1 MVYVHYPSLLSGLTI
16 IYFQNT
22 TKQLFLATSPSSQ
35 YNNPKMTHEEIRK
48 KFIDFFVSKDHKLV
62 PSSSLVPEDDPSVL
76 LTTAG
81 VQQFK
86 PYMLNQKDVLKDF
99 GTRRLCSIQ
108 KSFRTS
114 DIEEV
119 GDKDHLT
126 FFEMLGNFS
135 IGDYF
140 KREAIEW
147 AWEFLTKVCKLD
159 PKNMYVTVFAGDPP
173 EADRGG
179 VPEDKEAIEIWKE
192 VAGENIRIEKFGR
205 EDNFWGPTGSSGPC
219 GPCSEIIYVFE
230 NGKETELWNLV
241 FTELFQDEGGS
252 LSPLEPKNID
262 TGMGMERLT
271 LILQNKSTVFET
283 DLFKPIFGTVEDL
296 AEVGPPS
303 PKLRGVESLRIIADH
318 TRAATFLAGDGVTPS
333 NSGRGY
339 VLRRIIRRAVR
350 HGQLLD
356 INGIFLGQL
365 VEKVLEIYGE
375 QYPNLLEKQNKI
387 SETIEGEERKF
398 GQTLKRGL
406 KELEKIVSK
415 CQSVKVSKIPG
426 GDAFKLYDTYGFP
439 LDLTIEIAKEKGFA
453 VDTGGFEKEME
464 KQKERARAAKKFTEY
479 KPEETAPLHTAT
491 HLLNQ
496 ALREVLGGDVHQA
509 GQDLSPERLR
519 FDFTYDRKL
528 TEIELRRIEET
539 VNDWIK
545 KDVPVECVEATY
557 DEAIKQGAEA
567 LFAEKYKQADK
578 VTMYK
583 IGNVSKELCAGP
595 HVKSTGEL
603 GSFKIVK
610 QESVGQGVRRIYA
623 NV

>member
-1 MVYVHYPSLLSGLTI
+1 M
-16 IYFQNT
+16 
-22 TKQLFLATSPSSQ
+22 
-35 YNNPKMTHEEIRK
+35 
-48 KFIDFFVSKDHKLV
+48 V
-62 PSSSLVPEDDPSVL
+62 PSSSLVPENDPSVL

-114 DIEEV
+114 DIDEV
-119 GDKDHLT
+119 GDRDHLT

-135 IGDYF
+135 VGEYF

-147 AWEFLTKVCKLD
+147 AWEFLTKECGLN
-159 PKNMYVTVFAGDPP
+159 PKDMYVTVFAGNDS
-173 EADRGG
+173 
-179 VPEDKEAIEIWKE
+179 VPEDTESIEIWKE

-219 GPCSEIIYVFE
+219 GPCSEIIYTFE

-241 FTELFQDEGGS
+241 FTELFQDEQGN
-252 LSPLEPKNID
+252 LAPLKPKNID

-271 LILQNKSTVFET
+271 LILQKKPTVFET
-283 DLFKPIFGTVEDL
+283 DLFKPIIDTAEDL
-296 AEVGPPS
+296 AEVGQD
-303 PKLRGVESLRIIADH
+303 KLDPVSLRIIADH
-318 TRAATFLAGDGVTPS
+318 VRAAAFLAGDGVTPE

-350 HGQLLD
+350 HGQRLD

-365 VEKVLEIYGE
+365 VEKVLEVYGK
-375 QYPNLLEKQNKI
+375 QYPSLLEKQNEI
-387 SETIEGEERKF
+387 SEVIEAEERKF

-406 KELEKIVSK
+406 RKFEKIVSRPK
-415 CQSVKVSKIPG
+415 ADRPLDGKLSGK
-426 GDAFKLYDTYGFP
+426 DAFKLYDTYGFP
-439 LDLTIEIAKEKGFA
+439 LDLTVEIAKERGFA
-453 VDTGGFEKEME
+453 VDTKGFEEEME
-464 KQKERARAAKKFTEY
+464 KQRERARTAKKFTEY
-479 KPEETAPLHTAT
+479 KPEEIAPLHTAT

-496 ALREVLGGDVHQA
+496 ALREVLGEEVHQA
-509 GQDLSPERLR
+509 GQDLTPERLR

-528 TEIELRRIEET
+528 TDEEIKKIEEI
-539 VNDWIK
+539 VNGWIK
-545 KDVPVECVEATY
+545 KDIPIECLETTY

-583 IGNVSKELCAGP
+583 IGQVSKELCAGP
-595 HVKSTGEL
+595 HLKSTGEL
-603 GSFKIVK
+603 KSFRIIK
-610 QESVGQGVRRIYA
+610 QESVGRGVRRVYGKINDQSSTA
-623 NV
+623 QTAQ

>member
-1 MVYVHYPSLLSGLTI
+1 
-16 IYFQNT
+16 
-22 TKQLFLATSPSSQ
+22 
-35 YNNPKMTHEEIRK
+35 MTHQEIRK
-48 KFIDFFVSKDHKLV
+48 KFIGFFVAKDHKLV

-114 DIEEV
+114 DIDEV

-135 IGDYF
+135 IGEYF

-147 AWEFLTKVCKLD
+147 AWEFLTEVCKLD
-159 PKNMYVTVFAGDPP
+159 PKQMYVTVFAGEGDI
-173 EADRGG
+173 
-179 VPEDKEAIEIWKE
+179 PEDKESIEIWKK

-205 EDNFWGPTGSSGPC
+205 EANFWGPTGSSGPC
-219 GPCSEIIYVFE
+219 GPCSEIIYVLA

-241 FTELFQDEGGS
+241 FTELFQDEQGN
-252 LSPLEPKNID
+252 LAPLEPKNID

-271 LILQNKSTVFET
+271 LILQNKPTVFET
-283 DLFKPIFGTVEDL
+283 DLFKPIIETAQDL

-303 PKLRGVESLRIIADH
+303 PRLRGVKPMKSLRIIADH
-318 TRAATFLAGDGVTPS
+318 ARAATFLAADGVTPE

-350 HGQLLD
+350 HGQRLD

-365 VEKVLEIYGE
+365 VEKVLEIYGA
-375 QYPNLLEKQNKI
+375 QYPNLLEKQNEI
-387 SETIEGEERKF
+387 SEVIEAEERKF

-406 KELEKIVSK
+406 KELENMLSGSGIK
-415 CQSVKVSKIPG
+415 G
-426 GDAFKLYDTYGFP
+426 EDAFKLYDTYGFP
-439 LDLTIEIAKEKGFA
+439 LDLTVEITKEKGLA
-453 VDTGGFEKEME
+453 VDTEGFEKEMD
-464 KQKERARAAKKFTEY
+464 KQKERARLAAKFSEY
-479 KPEETAPLHTAT
+479 SPKEIAPLHTAT

-496 ALREVLGGDVHQA
+496 ALREVLGEDIHQA
-509 GQDLSPERLR
+509 GQDLTPERLR
-519 FDFTYDRKL
+519 FDFTFDRKL
-528 TEIELRRIEET
+528 TDEEIKKVEKI
-539 VNDWIK
+539 VNEWIK
-545 KDVPVECVEATY
+545 KNIPVGCVETTY
-557 DEAIKQGAEA
+557 EEAIKEGAEA

-583 IGNVSKELCAGP
+583 IGPFSKELCAGP
-595 HVKSTGEL
+595 HLNSTGEL
-603 GSFKIVK
+603 KSFRIIK
-610 QESVGQGVRRIYA
+610 QESVGRGVRRIYA

>member
-1 MVYVHYPSLLSGLTI
+1 MGRRKLNLKSPHFTN
-16 IYFQNT
+16 FQNIT
-22 TKQLFLATSPSSQ
+22 GVSFLATLFSSQ
-35 YNNPKMTHEEIRK
+35 YNKLAMSHEEIRK
-48 KFIDFFVSKDHKLV
+48 LFTDFFVKKDHRLV

-114 DIEEV
+114 DIDEV
-119 GDKDHLT
+119 GDEHHLT

-147 AWEFLTKVCKLD
+147 AWEFLTKGCKLN
-159 PKNMYVTVFAGDPP
+159 PKNMYVTVFAGEGDI
-173 EADRGG
+173 
-179 VPEDKEAIEIWKE
+179 PEDKESIEIWKE

-219 GPCSEIIYVFE
+219 GPCSEIIYVFA
-230 NGKETELWNLV
+230 NGAETELWNLV
-241 FTELFQDEGGS
+241 FTELFQDEQGGIA
-252 LSPLEPKNID
+252 PLEPKNID
-262 TGMGMERLT
+262 TGMGLERLAWV
-271 LILQNKSTVFET
+271 LQKTSTVFET
-283 DLFKPIFGTVEDL
+283 DLFKPIIETVEDL
-296 AEVGPPS
+296 AEVGKEKID
-303 PKLRGVESLRIIADH
+303 PKSLRIIADH
-318 TRAATFLAGDGVTPS
+318 ARAATFLAADGVTPG

-350 HGQLLD
+350 QGQLLD

-365 VEKVLEIYGE
+365 VEKVLGIYGE
-375 QYPNLLEKQNKI
+375 QYPYLLEKQNEI
-387 SETIEGEERKF
+387 SEVIEAEERKF

-406 KELEKIVSK
+406 RELERKFKVQSSK
-415 CQSVKVSKIPG
+415 FRVTG
-426 GDAFKLYDTYGFP
+426 EDAFQLYDTYGFP
-439 LDLTIEIAKEKGFA
+439 LDLTVEIAKEKGLTVDA
-453 VDTGGFEKEME
+453 VGFEKEME
-464 KQKERARAAKKFTEY
+464 KQKERARATKKFTEY
-479 KPEETAPLHTAT
+479 KPEEIAPLHTAT

-496 ALREVLGGDVHQA
+496 ALREVLGPAVHQA

-528 TEIELRRIEET
+528 TDAEIKKVEEI
-539 VNDWIK
+539 VNEWIK
-545 KDVPVECVEATY
+545 KNIPVGCVETTY

-567 LFAEKYKQADK
+567 LFTEKYRQAEK

-583 IGNVSKELCAGP
+583 IGPFSKELCAGP
-595 HVKSTGEL
+595 HVQSTGVL
-603 GSFKIVK
+603 GSFKIIK
-610 QESVGQGVRRIYA
+610 QESVGRGVRRVYGT
-623 NV
+623 VDSKRC

>member
-1 MVYVHYPSLLSGLTI
+1 MS
-16 IYFQNT
+16 
-22 TKQLFLATSPSSQ
+22 
-35 YNNPKMTHEEIRK
+35 HEEIRK
-48 KFIDFFVSKDHKLV
+48 LFIDFFVKKGHRLV

-99 GTRRLCSIQ
+99 GTRRLCSTQ

-114 DIEEV
+114 DIDEV
-119 GDKDHLT
+119 GKTPRHLT

-147 AWEFLTKVCKLD
+147 AWEFLTKVCRLD
-159 PKNMYVTVFAGDPP
+159 PKNMYVTVFAGEKD
-173 EADRGG
+173 
-179 VPEDKEAIEIWKE
+179 VPEDKESIAIWKE
-192 VAGENIRIEKFGR
+192 VAGENVRIEKFGR

-219 GPCSEIIYVFE
+219 GPCSEIMYVFE
-230 NGKETELWNLV
+230 NGTECEVWNLV
-241 FTELFQDEGGS
+241 FTELLQDEKGS
-252 LSPLEPKNID
+252 IAPLEPKNID
-262 TGMGMERLT
+262 TGMGLERLVWV
-271 LILQNKSTVFET
+271 LQKTSSVFET
-283 DLFKPIFGTVEDL
+283 DLFKPIIGTVEDL
-296 AEVGPPS
+296 AEVGQE
-303 PKLRGVESLRIIADH
+303 KLDAKSLRILADH
-318 TRAATFLAGDGVTPS
+318 ARAATFLVGDGVTPE

-339 VLRRIIRRAVR
+339 VLRRLIRRAVR

-365 VEKVLEIYGE
+365 VEKVLQVYGE
-375 QYPNLLEKQNKI
+375 QYPNLLEKQNEI

-406 KELEKIVSK
+406 RELEKIVSRPK
-415 CQSVKVSKIPG
+415 ADRPLDGKLSG
-426 GDAFKLYDTYGFP
+426 EDAFQLYDTYGFP
-439 LDLTIEIAKEKGFA
+439 LDLTIEIAKEKGFE
-453 VDTGGFEKEME
+453 VDTEGFEKEME
-464 KQKERARAAKKFTEY
+464 KQKERARSAKKFAEY
-479 KPEETAPLHTAT
+479 QPEEIAPRHTAT

-496 ALREVLGGDVHQA
+496 ALREILGEDVHQA
-509 GQDLSPERLR
+509 GQDLTPERLR

-528 TEIELRRIEET
+528 TDEEIKKVEEI
-539 VNDWIK
+539 VNDWVK
-545 KDVPVECVEATY
+545 KDIPVECVETTY
-557 DEAIKQGAEA
+557 DKAIKAGAEA

-583 IGNVSKELCAGP
+583 IGQVSKELCAGP

-603 GSFKIVK
+603 GSFKIMK
-610 QESVGQGVRRIYA
+610 QESVGRGVRRIYA